1 MRILMLGWE
10 FPPFITGGLGTA
22 CYGLTRALNRRHVQ
36 ITFILPRPIETDYTA
51 HVRLLAP
58 ERRPAATTHDAAAA
72 EAPASPASS
81 DAPASAGHPS
91 VPEARAL
98 ADERGAD
105 PARSPYPDGPA
116 PAERGISFIHPPPPK
131 YAPGPMPQPP
141 QAPGSRAANPTSLT
155 QDPDIPQAVA
165 EYRQLCLALAEHE
178 TFDLIHAHDWVT
190 FPAAEALAKRHSKP
204 FIAHIH
210 STEHDRAGDQP
221 NPTICDIEQQGL
233 SAAARV
239 VAVSSFTR
247 SRISQHYGIEPQRI
261 RVIYNGLDAP
271 DPPAWS
277 RQGPVA
283 RPAKASGQRHVLF
296 LGRVTA
302 QKGPD
307 FFLDAAKKVLSQ
319 QKNVKFIIAGTG
331 DRIEPIIDRAAREGI
346 GRHVLFT
353 GFLRGSEVQRVY
365 QMADLFVMPSVS
377 EPFGLATLEAVS
389 HEVPVIVSRQAGVA
403 EVLDSALKVDFW
415 DTDEVAEKILA
426 VLSRPALSQ
435 TLRDQAGQELRR
447 LTWDH
452 AAGQTTE
459 LYHQITAGA

>member
-1 MRILMLGWE
+1 
-10 FPPFITGGLGTA
+10 
-22 CYGLTRALNRRHVQ
+22 
-36 ITFILPRPIETDYTA
+36 
-51 HVRLLAP
+51 
-58 ERRPAATTHDAAAA
+58 
-72 EAPASPASS
+72 
-81 DAPASAGHPS
+81 
-91 VPEARAL
+91 
-98 ADERGAD
+98 
-105 PARSPYPDGPA
+105 
-116 PAERGISFIHPPPPK
+116 
-131 YAPGPMPQPP
+131 
-141 QAPGSRAANPTSLT
+141 
-155 QDPDIPQAVA
+155 
-165 EYRQLCLALAEHE
+165 
-178 TFDLIHAHDWVT
+178 
-190 FPAAEALAKRHSKP
+190 
-204 FIAHIH
+204 
-210 STEHDRAGDQP
+210 
-221 NPTICDIEQQGL
+221 
-233 SAAARV
+233 

-277 RQGPVA
+277 RQGPIA

-452 AAGQTTE
+452 AAAQTTE